1 MTIIGRKLGTVV
13 EYLVSFDG
21 RRAEFLS
28 SSHREEVGSH
38 HSQKVCLRVSSSF
51 QFYPFVFLYDL

>member
-1 MTIIGRKLGTVV
+1 MTIIGRKLGTAV

-21 RRAEFLS
+21 RRAEFLP

-38 HSQKVCLRVSSSF
+38 HSQKVCLRVSSAFSNLPSYSF
-51 QFYPFVFLYDL
+51 SV